1 LFSVSLIVGFS
12 VGKAGHLGRPV
23 FQKFLLET
31 VNFTRRK
38 IMLETKFLKHILCLV
53 VLLSIS
59 VIIADA
65 TEGEGVMTEED
76 TPVSI
81 TLLGSDPDG
90 DTLTYNVVTGPSHG
104 RLSGTAPKLT
114 YTPQPNFNGTDSF
127 TFNVNDGTVDGVPV
141 TVLIIV
147 KAVND
152 PPRANDDSVTT
163 QEDTL
168 ASITLTGCDPDGDA
182 LSYSVVQNPSHG
194 TLSGTGPNLVYTPN
208 ENFNGSDSFLFKV
221 NDGTVDSAAATVS
234 IQLKSVNDPPT
245 ASYVGAQVQTNPPE
259 AEDDSVTTEE
269 DTPVSITLEGSDP
282 DEDALSY
289 TIVECPSHGSL
300 SGTAPNVHYTPNLN
314 FNGSDSFTF
323 KVSDETAESETAT
336 VSITVTAVNDKPS
349 AKDDNARTREDT
361 PIKAIDV
368 LVNDT
373 DADDDQL
380 TTSAATQGTNGSV
393 TINADNTLSYRP
405 KANFCGTD
413 SFTYTV
419 SDGKGGTDTAT
430 VNVMVKAVNDAPT
443 VNDERVTT
451 QEDKSVSITLV
462 GNDPDGDSLSYR
474 VIKGPSHGS
483 LKGTAPKLR
492 YSPKV
497 NFNGSDS
504 FTFKVSDKTAESAT
518 ATVSITVEAVNDAP
532 MAYDDNVTTQEDRSL
547 SITLAGGDADGDLLT
562 YSVVKGPSN
571 GRLRGTAPNL
581 RYSPKANFNG
591 SDSFTFKASDKKT
604 DSAAATVSITVK
616 AVNDAPTANNERVTA
631 QEDEQVSIRLS
642 GNDPDGDSLSYSVVK
657 EPSHGR
663 LSGTAP
669 RLRYS
674 PMANFNGS
682 DSFTFKVSDKT
693 ADSATATVSITVK
706 AVNDA
711 PTAND
716 DSAITQEDRPI
727 VRIDVLANDTD
738 VDDDSLKISTVTQG
752 TNGSVTIN
760 ADNTLSYAPMEDFCG
775 SDAFT
780 YTVSDSKGEIDTAKV
795 NVKVKAVNDAPSLTS
810 TPVTTATV
818 GALYTYDV
826 DATDPDTGDT
836 LAYSLTIKPAGMTID
851 AATGLIEW
859 TPTSDQAGVNDVAV
873 KVTDNGSAPA
883 SQTQPFTVTVAP
895 QSTPATIAL
904 TTADGC
910 KTKKCKTIL
919 PAACKSGIL
928 QASNNNRR
936 ETDSGLYT
944 SYDFSDVSIPAGV
957 KIASVVVYVEHF
969 EEEGFPNGKLE
980 WAAGTGWPSEPEIWA
995 SINAPVY
1002 EGEPNEAIDLWDV
1015 TSLVDTP
1022 EKVNSL
1028 QLQVRNND
1036 DVAKRKTLVDYIY
1049 AVVEWN

>member
-1 LFSVSLIVGFS
+1 
-12 VGKAGHLGRPV
+12 
-23 FQKFLLET
+23 
-31 VNFTRRK
+31 
-38 IMLETKFLKHILCLV
+38 MLETKFLKHILCLV

-90 DTLTYNVVTGPSHG
+90 DPLTYTVVTGPSHG
-104 RLSGTAPKLT
+104 RLSGKAPKLT
-114 YTPQPNFNGTDSF
+114 YTPQPNFNGSDSF

-141 TVLIIV
+141 TVLIMV

-152 PPRANDDSVTT
+152 PPTANDNSVTT

-168 ASITLTGCDPDGDA
+168 VSITLAGCDPDGDA
-182 LSYSVVQNPSHG
+182 LSYSVVKGPSHG
-194 TLSGTGPNLVYTPN
+194 NLSGTGPNLTYTPN
-208 ENFNGSDSFLFKV
+208 ANFNGSDSFLFKV
-221 NDGTVDSAAATVS
+221 NDGTVDSATATVS
-234 IQLKSVNDPPT
+234 IQLKPVNDPPT
-245 ASYVGAQVQTNPPE
+245 ASYVGATVQNNPPAAKDE
-259 AEDDSVTTEE
+259 SVTTEE

-282 DEDALSY
+282 DEDELSY
-289 TIVECPSHGSL
+289 TVVESPSHGSL
-300 SGTAPNVHYTPNLN
+300 SGTAPNVTYTPKPN

-323 KVSDETAESETAT
+323 KVSDETADSNAAT
-336 VSITVTAVNDKPS
+336 VSITVTAANDPPS
-349 AKDDNARTREDT
+349 AKDDSARTLEDT

-368 LVNDT
+368 LGNDT
-373 DADDDQL
+373 DVDDDQL
-380 TTSAATQGTNGSV
+380 TTSAVTQGRNGSV
-393 TINADNTLSYRP
+393 TINADNTLSYIP

-413 SFTYTV
+413 SFTYTI

-430 VNVMVKAVNDAPT
+430 VNVKVKVVNDAPT
-443 VNDERVTT
+443 ADDDSVTT

-462 GNDPDGDSLSYR
+462 GNDPDGDSLSYSI
-474 VIKGPSHGS
+474 IKGPSHGS

-504 FTFKVSDKTAESAT
+504 FTFKTNDKKTDSAA
-518 ATVSITVEAVNDAP
+518 ATVSITVKSVNDAP
-532 MAYDDNVTTQEDRSL
+532 MAYDDSVTTQEDRSV

-562 YSVVKGPSN
+562 YRVVKGPSN
-571 GRLRGTAPNL
+571 GSLRGTAPRL
-581 RYSPKANFNG
+581 RYSPKENFNG
-591 SDSFTFKASDKKT
+591 SDSFTFKASDKRT

-616 AVNDAPTANNERVTA
+616 AVNDAPTANDESVTT
-631 QEDEQVSIRLS
+631 QEDRPVSVRLS

-657 EPSHGR
+657 GPSQGR

-674 PMANFNGS
+674 PTANFNGS
-682 DSFTFKVSDKT
+682 DSFTFKVSDKRT
-693 ADSATATVSITVK
+693 DSAAATVSITVK

-711 PTAND
+711 P
-716 DSAITQEDRPI
+716 S
-727 VRIDVLANDTD
+727 
-738 VDDDSLKISTVTQG
+738 
-752 TNGSVTIN
+752 
-760 ADNTLSYAPMEDFCG
+760 F
-775 SDAFT
+775 
-780 YTVSDSKGEIDTAKV
+780 
-795 NVKVKAVNDAPSLTS
+795 TS

-818 GALYTYDV
+818 DALYTYDV
-826 DATDPDTGDT
+826 NATDPDAGDT
-836 LAYSLTIKPAGMTID
+836 LTYSLTIKPAGMTID

-859 TPTSDQAGVNDVAV
+859 TPTSAQAGANDVAV
-873 KVTDNGSAPA
+873 KVIDNGSVPA
-883 SQTQPFTVTVAP
+883 SQTQSFTITASLP
-895 QSTPATIAL
+895 STPATTVL
-904 TTADGC
+904 STADGC
-910 KTKKCKTIL
+910 NPKKCKTIL

-928 QASNNNRR
+928 QVSNNNWR

-969 EEEGFPNGKLE
+969 EQKGFTAGKLE
-980 WAAGTGWPSEPEIWA
+980 WSAGTGWPSEPVVWA

-1002 EGEPNEAIDLWDV
+1002 EGEPNEATDLWDV

-1036 DVAKRKTLVDYIY
+1036 DVTKRKTLVDCIY

>member
-1 LFSVSLIVGFS
+1 
-12 VGKAGHLGRPV
+12 
-23 FQKFLLET
+23 
-31 VNFTRRK
+31 
-38 IMLETKFLKHILCLV
+38 MLETKFLKHILCLV

-90 DTLTYNVVTGPSHG
+90 DPLTYTVVTGPSHG
-104 RLSGTAPKLT
+104 RLSGKAPKLT
-114 YTPQPNFNGTDSF
+114 YTPQPNFNGSDSF

-141 TVLIIV
+141 TVLIMV

-152 PPRANDDSVTT
+152 PPTANDDSVTT

-168 ASITLTGCDPDGDA
+168 VSITLAGCDPDGDV
-182 LSYSVVQNPSHG
+182 LSYSVVKGPSHG
-194 TLSGTGPNLVYTPN
+194 SLSGTGPNLTYTPN
-208 ENFNGSDSFLFKV
+208 ANFNGSDSFLFKV

-234 IQLKSVNDPPT
+234 IQLKPVNDPPT
-245 ASYVGAQVQTNPPE
+245 ASYVGATVQNNPPAAKDE
-259 AEDDSVTTEE
+259 SVTTEE

-282 DEDALSY
+282 DEDELSY
-289 TIVECPSHGSL
+289 TVVESPSHGSL
-300 SGTAPNVHYTPNLN
+300 SGTAPNVTYTPKPN

-323 KVSDETAESETAT
+323 KVSDETADSNAAT
-336 VSITVTAVNDKPS
+336 VSITVTAANDPPS
-349 AKDDNARTREDT
+349 AKDDSARTLEDT

-368 LVNDT
+368 LGNDT
-373 DADDDQL
+373 DVDDDQL
-380 TTSAATQGTNGSV
+380 TTSAVTQGRNGSV
-393 TINADNTLSYRP
+393 TINADNTLSYIP

-413 SFTYTV
+413 SFTYTI

-430 VNVMVKAVNDAPT
+430 VNVKVKAVNDAPT
-443 VNDERVTT
+443 ADDDSVTT

-462 GNDPDGDSLSYR
+462 GNDPDGDLLSYSI
-474 VIKGPSHGS
+474 IKGPSHGS

-504 FTFKVSDKTAESAT
+504 FTFKTNDKKTDSAA
-518 ATVSITVEAVNDAP
+518 ATVSITVKSVNDAP
-532 MAYDDNVTTQEDRSL
+532 MAYDDSVTTQEDRSV

-562 YSVVKGPSN
+562 YRVVTEPSN
-571 GRLRGTAPNL
+571 GSLRGTAPRL
-581 RYSPKANFNG
+581 RYSPKENFNG
-591 SDSFTFKASDKKT
+591 SDSFTFKVNDKRT

-616 AVNDAPTANNERVTA
+616 AVNDAPTANDESVTT
-631 QEDEQVSIRLS
+631 QEDRPVSIRLS

-657 EPSHGR
+657 GPSQGR

-674 PMANFNGS
+674 PTANFNGS
-682 DSFTFKVSDKT
+682 DSFTFKVSDKRT
-693 ADSATATVSITVK
+693 DSAAATVSITVK

-711 PTAND
+711 P
-716 DSAITQEDRPI
+716 S
-727 VRIDVLANDTD
+727 
-738 VDDDSLKISTVTQG
+738 
-752 TNGSVTIN
+752 
-760 ADNTLSYAPMEDFCG
+760 F
-775 SDAFT
+775 
-780 YTVSDSKGEIDTAKV
+780 
-795 NVKVKAVNDAPSLTS
+795 TS

-818 GALYTYDV
+818 DALYTYDV
-826 DATDPDTGDT
+826 NATDPDAGDT
-836 LAYSLTIKPAGMTID
+836 LTYSLTIKPAGMTID

-859 TPTSDQAGVNDVAV
+859 TPTSAQAGANDVAV
-873 KVTDNGSAPA
+873 KVIDNGSVPA
-883 SQTQPFTVTVAP
+883 SQTQSFTITASLP
-895 QSTPATIAL
+895 STPATTVL
-904 TTADGC
+904 STTDDC
-910 KTKKCKTIL
+910 NPQKCKTIL
-919 PAACKSGIL
+919 PAACKGGIVL
-928 QASNNNRR
+928 ASNNNWR

-969 EEEGFPNGKLE
+969 EQKGFTAGKLE
-980 WAAGTGWPSEPEIWA
+980 WSAGTGWPSEPVVWA

-1002 EGEPNEAIDLWDV
+1002 EGEPNEATDLWDV

-1036 DVAKRKTLVDYIY
+1036 DVTKRKTLVDCIY

>member
-1 LFSVSLIVGFS
+1 
-12 VGKAGHLGRPV
+12 
-23 FQKFLLET
+23 
-31 VNFTRRK
+31 
-38 IMLETKFLKHILCLV
+38 MLETRFLKHVLCLV

-59 VIIADA
+59 VIIAYA
-65 TEGEGVMTEED
+65 AEGEGVMTEED

-104 RLSGTAPKLT
+104 RLSGKAPKLT
-114 YTPQPNFNGTDSF
+114 FTPQPNFNGTDSF
-127 TFNVNDGTVDGVPV
+127 TFNVNDGTADGVPV

-152 PPRANDDSVTT
+152 PPTANDVSVTT

-168 ASITLTGCDPDGDA
+168 VSITLTGCDLDGDA
-182 LSYSVVQNPSHG
+182 LSYSVVQDPSHG
-194 TLSGTGPNLVYTPN
+194 TLSGTGPNLIYTPN

-234 IQLKSVNDPPT
+234 IHLKSVNDPPT
-245 ASYVGAQVQTNPPE
+245 ASYVGAKVQKNPPV
-259 AEDDSVTTEE
+259 AKDDSVTTEE

-282 DEDALSY
+282 EEDTLSY
-289 TIVECPSHGSL
+289 TVVTGPSHGSL
-300 SGTAPNVHYTPNLN
+300 SGTAPNVSYTPNPN
-314 FNGSDSFTF
+314 FHGSDSFTF
-323 KVSDETAESETAT
+323 KVSDETADSETAT
-336 VSITVTAVNDKPS
+336 VSITVTAVNDKPN
-349 AKDDNARTREDT
+349 AEDDSARTREDI
-361 PIKAIDV
+361 PIEAIDV
-368 LVNDT
+368 LANDT

-380 TTSAATQGTNGSV
+380 TTSAVTQGTNGSV
-393 TINADNTLSYRP
+393 TINADNTLSYTP

-419 SDGKGGTDTAT
+419 GDGKGGTDTAT
-430 VNVMVKAVNDAPT
+430 VNVMVKAVNDAPKA
-443 VNDERVTT
+443 NDERVTT

-474 VIKGPSHGS
+474 VVTGPSHGS
-483 LKGTAPKLR
+483 LSGTAPKLR

-504 FTFKVSDKTAESAT
+504 FTFKVSDKTA
-518 ATVSITVEAVNDAP
+518 
-532 MAYDDNVTTQEDRSL
+532 
-547 SITLAGGDADGDLLT
+547 
-562 YSVVKGPSN
+562 
-571 GRLRGTAPNL
+571 
-581 RYSPKANFNG
+581 
-591 SDSFTFKASDKKT
+591 

-616 AVNDAPTANNERVTA
+616 AVNDAPMAYDDSVTT
-631 QEDEQVSIRLS
+631 QEDRSVSITLA
-642 GNDPDGDSLSYSVVK
+642 GGDADGDLLTYRVVK
-657 EPSHGR
+657 GPSHGSLR
-663 LSGTAP
+663 GTAP
-669 RLRYS
+669 NLRYS

-693 ADSATATVSITVK
+693 ADSAVATVSITVK
-706 AVNDA
+706 PVNDA

-727 VRIDVLANDTD
+727 VRIDVLANDSD

-760 ADNTLSYAPMEDFCG
+760 TDNTLSYAPKANFNG
-775 SDAFT
+775 NDAFT

>member
-1 LFSVSLIVGFS
+1 
-12 VGKAGHLGRPV
+12 
-23 FQKFLLET
+23 
-31 VNFTRRK
+31 
-38 IMLETKFLKHILCLV
+38 MLETKFLKHVLCLV

-114 YTPQPNFNGTDSF
+114 YTPEANFNGTDSF

-141 TVLIIV
+141 TVLIMV

-152 PPRANDDSVTT
+152 PPTANDDSVTT

-182 LSYSVVQNPSHG
+182 LNYSVVQDPSHG
-194 TLSGTGPNLVYTPN
+194 TLSGTGPNLIYTPN

-234 IQLKSVNDPPT
+234 IHLKSVNDPPT
-245 ASYVGAQVQTNPPE
+245 ASYVGAQVQANPPE

-269 DTPVSITLEGSDP
+269 DKPVSITLKGSDP
-282 DEDALSY
+282 EEDALSY

-300 SGTAPNVHYTPNLN
+300 SGTAPNVNYTPNPN
-314 FNGSDSFTF
+314 FNGTDSFTF
-323 KVSDETAESETAT
+323 KVSDETADSDDAT

-349 AKDDNARTREDT
+349 AKDDSARTQEDT
-361 PIKAIDV
+361 PIEAIEV
-368 LVNDT
+368 LANDI

-380 TTSAATQGTNGSV
+380 TTSAVTQGTNGSV
-393 TINADNTLSYRP
+393 TINADNTLSYSP
-405 KANFCGTD
+405 KSNFCGTD

-443 VNDERVTT
+443 ANDERVTT
-451 QEDKSVSITLV
+451 QEDKSVSIILV
-462 GNDPDGDSLSYR
+462 GNDPDRDSLSYR
-474 VIKGPSHGS
+474 IVKGPSHGS
-483 LKGTAPKLR
+483 LKGTAPRLR

-504 FTFKVSDKTAESAT
+504 FTFKVSDKTAESA
-518 ATVSITVEAVNDAP
+518 AAIVSITVKAVNDTP
-532 MAYDDNVTTQEDRSL
+532 MAYDDSVTTQEDRSV
-547 SITLAGGDADGDLLT
+547 SITLSGGDADGDSLS
-562 YSVVKGPSN
+562 YNVVKGPSN

-604 DSAAATVSITVK
+604 DSAIATVSITVK
-616 AVNDAPTANNERVTA
+616 AVNDVPTANDDNVTT
-631 QEDEQVSIRLS
+631 QEDRQVSIRLS

-657 EPSHGR
+657 GPSHGR

-693 ADSATATVSITVK
+693 ADSSAATVSITVK

-716 DSAITQEDRPI
+716 DSAITQEDRSI
-727 VRIDVLANDTD
+727 LSIDVLANDTD
-738 VDDDSLKISTVTQG
+738 VDDDSLKISAVTQG

-760 ADNTLSYAPMEDFCG
+760 ADNTLSYAPMADFNG

-780 YTVSDSKGEIDTAKV
+780 YTVCDSKGEIDTAKV
-795 NVKVKAVNDAPSLTS
+795 NVKVKAVNDAPSFTS

-826 DATDPDTGDT
+826 DATDPDAGDT
-836 LAYSLTIKPAGMTID
+836 LTYSLTIKPAGMTID

-873 KVTDNGSAPA
+873 KVIDNGSAPA
-883 SQTQPFTVTVAP
+883 SQTQPFTITVKLP
-895 QSTPATIAL
+895 SMPATTVL
-904 TTADGC
+904 STADGC
-910 KTKKCKTIL
+910 KTKKCRTIL

-928 QASNNNRR
+928 QVSNNNWR

-944 SYDFSDVSIPAGV
+944 SYDFSDVSIPAGFE
-957 KIASVVVYVEHF
+957 IASVVVYVEHF
-969 EEEGFPNGKLE
+969 EQEGFTAGKLE
-980 WAAGTGWPSEPEIWA
+980 WAAGTGWPSEPVVWA

-1002 EGEPNEAIDLWDV
+1002 EGEPNEATDLWDV

-1028 QLQVRNND
+1028 QLLVKNND
-1036 DVAKRKTLVDYIY
+1036 DVANRKTLVDYIY

>member
-1 LFSVSLIVGFS
+1 
-12 VGKAGHLGRPV
+12 
-23 FQKFLLET
+23 
-31 VNFTRRK
+31 
-38 IMLETKFLKHILCLV
+38 MLETKFLKHILCLV

-65 TEGEGVMTEED
+65 TEGQGVMTDED

-104 RLSGTAPKLT
+104 RLSGKAPKLT

-141 TVLIIV
+141 TVLIMV

-152 PPRANDDSVTT
+152 PPTAIDDSVMT

-168 ASITLTGCDPDGDA
+168 ASITLAGCDPDGDA
-182 LSYSVVQNPSHG
+182 LSYSVVQDPSHG
-194 TLSGTGPNLVYTPN
+194 TLSGTGPNLIYTPN

-234 IQLKSVNDPPT
+234 IHLKSVNDPPT
-245 ASYVGAQVQTNPPE
+245 ASYVGAKVQKNPPV
-259 AEDDSVTTEE
+259 AKDDSVTTEE

-282 DEDALSY
+282 EEDTLSY
-289 TIVECPSHGSL
+289 TVVTGPSHGSL
-300 SGTAPNVHYTPNLN
+300 SGTAPNVSYTPNPN
-314 FNGSDSFTF
+314 FHGSDSFTF
-323 KVSDETAESETAT
+323 KVSDETADSETAT
-336 VSITVTAVNDKPS
+336 VSITVTAVNDKPN
-349 AKDDNARTREDT
+349 AEDDSARTREDI
-361 PIKAIDV
+361 PIEAIDV
-368 LVNDT
+368 LANDT

-380 TTSAATQGTNGSV
+380 TTSAVTQGTNGSV
-393 TINADNTLSYRP
+393 TINADNTLSYTP

-419 SDGKGGTDTAT
+419 GDGKGGTDTAT
-430 VNVMVKAVNDAPT
+430 VNVMVKAVNDAPKA
-443 VNDERVTT
+443 NDERVTT

-474 VIKGPSHGS
+474 VVTGPSHGS
-483 LKGTAPKLR
+483 LSGTAPKLR

-504 FTFKVSDKTAESAT
+504 FTFKVSDKTA
-518 ATVSITVEAVNDAP
+518 
-532 MAYDDNVTTQEDRSL
+532 
-547 SITLAGGDADGDLLT
+547 
-562 YSVVKGPSN
+562 
-571 GRLRGTAPNL
+571 
-581 RYSPKANFNG
+581 
-591 SDSFTFKASDKKT
+591 

-616 AVNDAPTANNERVTA
+616 AVNDAPMAYDDSVTT
-631 QEDEQVSIRLS
+631 QEDRSVSITLA
-642 GNDPDGDSLSYSVVK
+642 GGDADGDLLTYRVVK
-657 EPSHGR
+657 GPSHGSLR
-663 LSGTAP
+663 GTAP
-669 RLRYS
+669 NLRYS

-693 ADSATATVSITVK
+693 ADSAVATVSITVK
-706 AVNDA
+706 PVNDA

-727 VRIDVLANDTD
+727 VRIDVLANDSD

-760 ADNTLSYAPMEDFCG
+760 ADNTLSYAPKADFNG
-775 SDAFT
+775 RDAFT
-780 YTVSDSKGEIDTAKV
+780 YTVSDSKGEFDTAKV
-795 NVKVKAVNDAPSLTS
+795 NVKVKAVNDAPRFTS
-810 TPVTTATV
+810 TPVNTATV

-826 DATDPDTGDT
+826 DATDPDAGDT
-836 LAYSLTIKPAGMTID
+836 LAYSLTIKPTDMTID

-883 SQTQPFTVTVAP
+883 SQTQPFTITVALP
-895 QSTPATIAL
+895 SPPTTTAL

-910 KTKKCKTIL
+910 KTKKRKTIL
-919 PAACKSGIL
+919 PAACKSGIVL
-928 QASNNNRR
+928 TCDDNRR

-944 SYDFSDVSIPAGV
+944 SYDFPDVSIPAGV
-957 KIASVVVYVEHF
+957 EIASVVVYVEHF
-969 EEEGFPNGKLE
+969 EQEGFPAGKLE
-980 WAAGTGWPSEPEIWA
+980 WATGTGWPSKPVVWA

-1002 EGEPNEAIDLWDV
+1002 EGEPNKATDLWDV

>member
-1 LFSVSLIVGFS
+1 
-12 VGKAGHLGRPV
+12 
-23 FQKFLLET
+23 
-31 VNFTRRK
+31 
-38 IMLETKFLKHILCLV
+38 MLETKFLKHILCLV

-90 DTLTYNVVTGPSHG
+90 DTLTYTVVTGPSHG
-104 RLSGTAPKLT
+104 RLSGKAPKLT
-114 YTPQPNFNGTDSF
+114 YTPEANFNGKDSF

-141 TVLIIV
+141 TVLIMV

-152 PPRANDDSVTT
+152 PPTANDDSVTT

-168 ASITLTGCDPDGDA
+168 VSITLAGCDPDGDA
-182 LSYSVVQNPSHG
+182 LSYIVVKDPSHG
-194 TLSGTGPNLVYTPN
+194 SLSGTGPNLTYTPN
-208 ENFNGSDSFLFKV
+208 ANFNGSDSFLFKV
-221 NDGTVDSAAATVS
+221 NDGTVDSTAATVS
-234 IQLKSVNDPPT
+234 ITLKPVNDPPT
-245 ASYVGAQVQTNPPE
+245 ASYVGATLQNNPPG
-259 AEDDSVTTEE
+259 AKDKSVTTEE
-269 DTPVSITLEGSDP
+269 DMPVPITLEGSDP
-282 DEDALSY
+282 DEDELSY
-289 TIVECPSHGSL
+289 TIVESPSHGSL
-300 SGTAPNVHYTPNLN
+300 SGTAPNVHYTPNPN

-323 KVSDETAESETAT
+323 RVSDETADSDDAT
-336 VSITVTAVNDKPS
+336 VSITVISANDKPN
-349 AKDDNARTREDT
+349 AKDDSARTQEDT

-368 LVNDT
+368 LGNDT

-380 TTSAATQGTNGSV
+380 TTSAVTQGRNGSV
-393 TINADNTLSYRP
+393 TINADNTLSYSP
-405 KANFCGTD
+405 KANFYGTD
-413 SFTYTV
+413 SFTYTI

-430 VNVMVKAVNDAPT
+430 VNVKVKAVNDTPT
-443 VNDERVTT
+443 ADDERVTT

-474 VIKGPSHGS
+474 VVKGPSHGS
-483 LKGTAPKLR
+483 LKGTAPRLR

-504 FTFKVSDKTAESAT
+504 FTFKVSDKKTDSEA

-532 MAYDDNVTTQEDRSL
+532 MAYDDSVTTQEDRSV
-547 SITLAGGDADGDLLT
+547 SITLAGGDADGDMLT
-562 YSVVKGPSN
+562 YRVVTKPSN
-571 GRLRGTAPNL
+571 GSLRGTAPRL

-591 SDSFTFKASDKKT
+591 SDSFTFKVNDKRT
-604 DSAAATVSITVK
+604 VSEAATVSITVK
-616 AVNDAPTANNERVTA
+616 AVNDAPTANDERVTT
-631 QEDEQVSIRLS
+631 QEDEPVSIRLA

-657 EPSHGR
+657 APSQGR

-693 ADSATATVSITVK
+693 MDSEAATVSITVK

-716 DSAITQEDRPI
+716 ERVTTQEDEPVSIR
-727 VRIDVLANDTD
+727 LAGNDPD
-738 VDDDSLKISTVTQG
+738 GDSLSYSVVKAPSQG
-752 TNGSVTIN
+752 RLSGIAPRLRYSPMANFNGSDSFTFKV
-760 ADNTLSYAPMEDFCG
+760 
-775 SDAFT
+775 SDKTMDSEAA
-780 YTVSDSKGEIDTAKV
+780 TVSIT
-795 NVKVKAVNDAPSLTS
+795 VKPVNDAPSFTS
-810 TPVTTATV
+810 TPLTKATV
-818 GALYTYDV
+818 DALYTYDV
-826 DATDPDTGDT
+826 DAADPDAGDT
-836 LAYSLTIKPAGMTID
+836 LIYSLTIKPAGMTID
-851 AATGLIEW
+851 AATGLIQW
-859 TPTSDQAGVNDVAV
+859 TPASTQAGANDVAV
-873 KVTDNGSAPA
+873 KVADNGSVPA
-883 SQTQPFTVTVAP
+883 SQTQSFTITASLP
-895 QSTPATIAL
+895 STPATTVL
-904 TTADGC
+904 STTDDC
-910 KTKKCKTIL
+910 NKKCKTIL

-928 QASNNNRR
+928 QVSNNNWR

-957 KIASVVVYVEHF
+957 EIASVVVYVEHF
-969 EEEGFPNGKLE
+969 EQEGFTAGKLE

-1002 EGEPNEAIDLWDV
+1002 EGEPNEATDLWDV